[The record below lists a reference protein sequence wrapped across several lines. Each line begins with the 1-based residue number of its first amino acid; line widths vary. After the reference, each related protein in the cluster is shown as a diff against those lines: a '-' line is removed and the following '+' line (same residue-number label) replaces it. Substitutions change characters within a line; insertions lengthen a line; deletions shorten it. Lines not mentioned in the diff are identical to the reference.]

1 MTTTTYESDFYQ
13 WTQQQADLLRKGALS
28 TLDVEH
34 LIEEIDSMGRR
45 DKGALRSYLLNVAM
59 HLLKW
64 QYQPERRGIRWRLS
78 IENGRD
84 QIAWQIKDSPSLLVD
99 PNDEGVIAVTLFG
112 NDGNGE
118 KSLKR
123 WEYPINNA
131 TRINL
136 KHARPRIRASGN
148 AKNAWI
154 LCSEALIR
162 QGKPPA
168 F

>member
-1 MTTTTYESDFYQ
+1 MPNS
-13 WTQQQADLLRKGALS
+13 
-28 TLDVEH
+28 
-34 LIEEIDSMGRR
+34 
-45 DKGALRSYLLNVAM
+45 
-59 HLLKW
+59 
-64 QYQPERRGIRWRLS
+64 RWRDGLDWLINTS
-78 IENGRD
+78 FSVENR
-84 QIAWQIKDSPSLLVD
+84 LLVD
-99 PNDEGVIAVTLFG
+99 PNNEGVIAVTLFG